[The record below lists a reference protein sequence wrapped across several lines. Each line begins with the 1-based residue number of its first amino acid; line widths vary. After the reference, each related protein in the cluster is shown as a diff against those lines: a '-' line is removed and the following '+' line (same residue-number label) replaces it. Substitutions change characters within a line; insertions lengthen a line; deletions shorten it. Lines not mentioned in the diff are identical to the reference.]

1 MSDLS
6 TSAIMLRRIDYG
18 DYDLIVIFMT
28 EDYGKISFIAKNAK
42 KSIKRFSG
50 ILELFSVLNIAG
62 KRGRSKL
69 PVLTEADLVQPF
81 SQIRSDI
88 LKTAYAS
95 YFSEVIITWVE
106 EGKPQKDLYILLK
119 YVFDLLNQGRLS
131 GEASSI
137 LFQMRFLDLSGI
149 APNLAEC
156 SNCRTNV
163 ESFKDSRIY
172 ISFLKGGILCHNCR
186 THRSESREL
195 SKGTLKQ
202 LMWVNSGDLKK
213 AERIRFTSRAIF
225 EGLDFIEKFVSFQ
238 MGKEPKSLDFLR
250 KIREV

>member
-1 MSDLS
+1 MPDFS

-18 DYDLIVIFMT
+18 DYDLIITFMT
-28 EDYGKISFIAKNAK
+28 EDYGKVSFIAKNAK

-50 ILELFSVLNIAG
+50 ILELFSVLNITG
-62 KRGRSKL
+62 KKGRSRL
-69 PVLTEADLVQPF
+69 PVLTEANLVQPF

-95 YFSEVIITWVE
+95 YFAEVIISWVE
-106 EGKPQKDLYILLK
+106 ECKPQNGLYLLLK
-119 YVFDLLNQGRLS
+119 HVFDLLNQGRLS

-137 LFQMRFLDLSGI
+137 LFQMRFLGLSGL
-149 APNLAEC
+149 APNLTEC
-156 SNCRTNV
+156 SNCRTSI
-163 ESFKDSRIY
+163 ESFEGSGIY
-172 ISFLKGGILCHNCR
+172 VSFSKGGILCRNCR

-238 MGKEPKSLDFLR
+238 LGHESNSLNFLR
-250 KIREV
+250 KIRKA